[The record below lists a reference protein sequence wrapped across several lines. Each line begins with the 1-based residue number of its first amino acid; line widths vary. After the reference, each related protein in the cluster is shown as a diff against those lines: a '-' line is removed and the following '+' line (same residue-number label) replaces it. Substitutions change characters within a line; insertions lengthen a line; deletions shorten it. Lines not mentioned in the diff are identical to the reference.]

1 MNRIIRLR
9 NNMSSNGILY
19 FVKTIER
26 CKIKEGTRLICK
38 EAFSDCEKLKDVLLP
53 SSLNFIGESAFRGC
67 VELNNVVLP
76 NSLVYIGNGAFD
88 CEGYGLGAEKRKR
101 ALKVTIPPSVE
112 IIDGNPFCYKSII
125 DCNNERFK
133 VIDNVL
139 FSADGKVLI
148 SYCSPKDEYVIPDGV
163 ERIGIGAFRETSIRN
178 ISFPETL
185 RIIDKQAFDS
195 ASKLEKV
202 VFPNSLKE
210 IRENAFKWCSF
221 KTKMVSFSCNIEKIA
236 PDAFGFDWYIKM
248 VKVPRGC
255 IEHYKSI
262 LPDCISNQIYEEDSI
277 FDNNL
282 YLNFDK
288 TEVITATG
296 GTKHFVIPEG
306 VVSIRDHAFDSIYF
320 IDSIQLPSTLK
331 SISGK
336 VFDSETYELKKIIV
350 PKGMK
355 EYYMTILKRFKDVIV
370 ECE

>member
-1 MNRIIRLR
+1 MT
-9 NNMSSNGILY
+9 SILLDIPHE
-19 FVKTIER
+19 KTIEHYT
-26 CKIKEGTRLICK
+26 IKDGARLICRD
-38 EAFSDCEKLKDVLLP
+38 AFIDCIKLKKIVFP
-53 SSLNFIGESAFRGC
+53 SSLNFIGEDAFRGC
-67 VELNNVVLP
+67 VELNDVVLP
-76 NSLVYIGNGAFD
+76 NSLVYVGNGAFD

-125 DCNNERFK
+125 DSNNERFK

-163 ERIGIGAFRETSIRN
+163 ERIGVGAFRETPIRKV
-178 ISFPETL
+178 SFPETL
-185 RIIDKQAFDS
+185 KVIDKQSFDS

-202 VFPNSLKE
+202 VFPNSLRE

-248 VKVPRGC
+248 VKVPKGYL
-255 IEHYKSI
+255 EYYKSI
-262 LPDCISNQIYEEDSI
+262 LPDCISNQIYEEDCI
-277 FDNNL
+277 FENNL
-282 YLNFDK
+282 YLSCDK

-296 GTKHFVIPEG
+296 GTKNVVIPEG

-331 SISGK
+331 SITGK
-336 VFDSETYELKKIIV
+336 AFDSETYELKKIIV

-355 EYYMTILKRFKDVIV
+355 GYYMTILKRFKKVIV